1 MLTCNKLM
9 TNVLYSEAVKGSLY
23 ATPNTAHRRP
33 FSTCSPH
40 KLSNGVSWSRIGC
53 SSGEK
58 LEHGW
63 FWYQASKKIH
73 FSSPPRNGQHTQSP
87 LRACLPTILKNFSQV
102 LMKHLGGGLAPT
114 WHHAIAC
121 FLWKSS
127 QLYACR
133 KMRYHFYF
141 SLCSRSPR
149 LPRGIPTKIAIIE
162 KTESARGTV
171 ERRKRLPSSSR
182 PPSRRARS
190 AFFFFL
196 PSLLRQK
203 RELKQRRFWATDVNR
218 KWSIFPLN
226 MPWRYKIC
234 IP

>member
-87 LRACLPTILKNFSQV
+87 LRACFSHYLEKFFASSDETFSGWFGPYVTSCNCMLSIKKLTIICLPKNALSFLLFS
-102 LMKHLGGGLAPT
+102 LLSFAEAPT
-114 WHHAIAC
+114 GYPNKNSNYRKNRKRTRHGGKKKKASF
-121 FLWKSS
+121 FLSFPFPSRPERFLFLSS
-127 QLYACR
+127 Q
-133 KMRYHFYF
+133 
-141 SLCSRSPR
+141 P
-149 LPRGIPTKIAIIE
+149 PTTK
-162 KTESARGTV
+162 
-171 ERRKRLPSSSR
+171 KR
-182 PPSRRARS
+182 A
-190 AFFFFL
+190 
-196 PSLLRQK
+196 
-203 RELKQRRFWATDVNR
+203 
-218 KWSIFPLN
+218 
-226 MPWRYKIC
+226 
-234 IP
+234 